1 MQLPTLRQLEYF
13 AGIVDHGS
21 FRAAAEACFVTQ
33 PALSSQIQQLERTL
47 GVRLFERD
55 GRKVRLSLAGTRLL
69 PRARLTLESASNLV
83 AEAQAQ
89 GEPLAGPLRLGVIPT
104 VAPYLL
110 PGLAP
115 EAHRR
120 YPELRLLL
128 HEGQT
133 QDLVEQLNDHQLDL
147 LLLALDVELDGAEE
161 HFLFDDPF
169 VLAVPDGHPLAKRKT
184 VSRSDLDGLDL
195 LLLEDGHCLREHAFA
210 ACSIEPS
217 QEVDDFRATSMN
229 TLVHMVAS
237 GIGATLLPQM
247 AVQDEADGFRG
258 ITLIPFDEPQP
269 SRRIGLVWRHSSP
282 RKEEF
287 RLMAELLMRVF
298 RPRSKA
304 NEARLGSDY

>member
-55 GRKVRLSLAGTRLL
+55 GRRVRLSQAGSRLL
-69 PRARLTLESASNLV
+69 PRARLTLESATDLL
-83 AEAQAQ
+83 AEARAQ

-133 QDLVEQLNDHQLDL
+133 HDLVEQLNDHQLDL
-147 LLLALDVELDGAEE
+147 LLLALDVELEGAEE
-161 HFLFDDPF
+161 HFLFEDPF
-169 VLAVPDGHPLAKRKT
+169 VLAVPEGHALAGRKT
-184 VSRSDLDGLDL
+184 VSRADLDGLDL

-210 ACSIEPS
+210 ACSLEPN
-217 QEVDDFRATSMN
+217 QEIDDFRATSMN

-247 AVQDEADGFRG
+247 AVQGELGKLRG
-258 ITLIPFDEPQP
+258 IRLIPFEEPQP
-269 SRRIGLVWRHSSP
+269 SRRIGLVWRNSSP

-287 RLMAELLMRVF
+287 HLMAELLMRVF
-298 RPRSKA
+298 QPRSA
-304 NEARLGSDY
+304 VS

>member
-55 GRKVRLSLAGTRLL
+55 GRRVRLSQAGSRLL
-69 PRARLTLESASNLV
+69 PRARLTLESATDLL
-83 AEAQAQ
+83 AEARAQ

-110 PGLAP
+110 PRLAP

-133 QDLVEQLNDHQLDL
+133 HDLVEQLNDHQLDL
-147 LLLALDVELDGAEE
+147 LLLALDVDLEGAEE
-161 HFLFDDPF
+161 HYLFDDPF
-169 VLAVPDGHPLAKRKT
+169 VLAVPDAHPLAKRSR
-184 VSRSDLDGLDL
+184 VSRADLDGLDL

-210 ACSIEPS
+210 ACSLEAS
-217 QEVDDFRATSMN
+217 QEIDDFRATSMN

-247 AVQDEADGFRG
+247 AVHDDLVRVHG
-258 ITLIPFDEPQP
+258 ISIVPFDAPQP
-269 SRRIGLVWRHSSP
+269 SRRIGLVWRGSSP

-287 RLMAELLMRVF
+287 HLMAELLMRAF
-298 RPRSKA
+298 PPQSMA
-304 NEARLGSDY
+304 G

>member
-55 GRKVRLSLAGTRLL
+55 GRRVRLSQAGSRLL
-69 PRARLTLESASNLV
+69 PRARLTLESATDLV
-83 AEAQAQ
+83 AEARAQ

-110 PGLAP
+110 PRLAP

-133 QDLVEQLNDHQLDL
+133 HDLVEQLNDHQLDL
-147 LLLALDVELDGAEE
+147 LLLALDIELEGAEE

-169 VLAVPDGHPLAKRKT
+169 VLAVPKAHPLAE
-184 VSRSDLDGLDL
+184 RSSVTRADLDGLDL

-210 ACSIEPS
+210 ACSLEPN

-247 AVQDEADGFRG
+247 AVQGDLDRPQS
-258 ITLIPFDEPQP
+258 ITIIPFEEPQP
-269 SRRIGLVWRHSSP
+269 SRRIGLVWRSSSP

-287 RLMAELLMRVF
+287 HLMAELLMRVF
-298 RPRSKA
+298 QPRSLA
-304 NEARLGSDY
+304 S

>member
-1 MQLPTLRQLEYF
+1 MHLPTLRQLEYF
-13 AGIVDHGS
+13 TGIVDHGS

-33 PALSSQIQQLERTL
+33 PALSSQIQQLEKTL

-55 GRKVRLSLAGTRLL
+55 GRKVRLSLAGSRLL
-69 PRARLTLESASNLV
+69 PRARLTLETATDLV
-83 AEAQAQ
+83 TEAHAQ

-110 PGLAP
+110 PALAP

-133 QDLVEQLNDHQLDL
+133 HDLVEQLHDHQLDL

-161 HFLFDDPF
+161 HFLFEDPF
-169 VLAVPDGHPLAKRKT
+169 VLAVPQGHPLAKRKT
-184 VSRSDLDGLDL
+184 VHRSDLDGLDL

-217 QEVDDFRATSMN
+217 QEIDDFRATSMN

-247 AVQDEADGFRG
+247 AVQNQRG
-258 ITLIPFDEPQP
+258 EFPGIMMIPFEEPQP
-269 SRRIGLVWRHSSP
+269 ARRIGLVWRQSSP

-287 RLMAELLMRVF
+287 HLMAELLMRVF
-298 RPRSKA
+298 QPHAMVS
-304 NEARLGSDY
+304 

>member
-33 PALSSQIQQLERTL
+33 PALSSQIQQLERIL

-55 GRKVRLSLAGTRLL
+55 GRRVRLSQAGSRLL
-69 PRARLTLESASNLV
+69 PRARLTLESATDLV

-133 QDLVEQLNDHQLDL
+133 HDLVEQLNDHQLDL
-147 LLLALDVELDGAEE
+147 LLLALDVELEGAEE
-161 HFLFDDPF
+161 FFLFDDPF
-169 VLAVPDGHPLAKRKT
+169 VLAVPKGHALAKRRT
-184 VSRSDLDGLDL
+184 VSRADLDGLDL

-210 ACSIEPS
+210 ACSIDPN
-217 QEVDDFRATSMN
+217 QEIDDFRATSMN

-247 AVQDEADGFRG
+247 AVQNELSEFHG
-258 ITLIPFDEPQP
+258 ITIVSFEEPQP
-269 SRRIGLVWRHSSP
+269 SRRIGLVWRNSSP

-287 RLMAELLMRVF
+287 HLMAELLMRVF
-298 RPRSKA
+298 QPRAMA
-304 NEARLGSDY
+304 N

>member
-55 GRKVRLSLAGTRLL
+55 GRRVRLSQAGSRLL
-69 PRARLTLESASNLV
+69 PRARLTLESATDLV
-83 AEAQAQ
+83 AEARAQ

-133 QDLVEQLNDHQLDL
+133 HDLIEQLNDHQLDL
-147 LLLALDVELDGAEE
+147 LLLALDVELEGAEE

-169 VLAVPDGHPLAKRKT
+169 VLAVPKAHPLAKRSSVT
-184 VSRSDLDGLDL
+184 RADLDGLDL

-210 ACSIEPS
+210 ACNLEPN
-217 QEVDDFRATSMN
+217 QEIDDFRATSMN

-247 AVQDEADGFRG
+247 AVQGDLDRPQS
-258 ITLIPFDEPQP
+258 ITIIPFEEPQP
-269 SRRIGLVWRHSSP
+269 ARRIGLVWRSSSP

-287 RLMAELLMRVF
+287 HLMAELLMRVF
-298 RPRSKA
+298 QPRSLA
-304 NEARLGSDY
+304 S

>member
-1 MQLPTLRQLEYF
+1 
-13 AGIVDHGS
+13 
-21 FRAAAEACFVTQ
+21 
-33 PALSSQIQQLERTL
+33 
-47 GVRLFERD
+47 
-55 GRKVRLSLAGTRLL
+55 
-69 PRARLTLESASNLV
+69 V

-133 QDLVEQLNDHQLDL
+133 HDLVEQLNDHQLDL
-147 LLLALDVELDGAEE
+147 LLLALDVELEGAEE
-161 HFLFDDPF
+161 FFLFDDPF
-169 VLAVPDGHPLAKRKT
+169 VLAVPKGHALAKRRT
-184 VSRSDLDGLDL
+184 VSRADLDGLDL

-210 ACSIEPS
+210 ACSIDPN
-217 QEVDDFRATSMN
+217 QEIDDFRATSMN

-247 AVQDEADGFRG
+247 AVQNELSEFHG
-258 ITLIPFDEPQP
+258 ITIVPFEEPQP
-269 SRRIGLVWRHSSP
+269 SRRIGLVWRNSSP

-287 RLMAELLMRVF
+287 HLMAELLMRVF
-298 RPRSKA
+298 QPRAMA
-304 NEARLGSDY
+304 N